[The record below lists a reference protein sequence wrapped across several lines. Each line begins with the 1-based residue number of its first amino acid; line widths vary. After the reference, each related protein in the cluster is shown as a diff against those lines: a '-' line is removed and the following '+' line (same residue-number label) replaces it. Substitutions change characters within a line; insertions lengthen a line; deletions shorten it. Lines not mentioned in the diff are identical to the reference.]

1 MEPTD
6 SVDSVESFLRQ
17 SLATETAPTL
27 SPNFQQQL
35 EARLPP
41 RRLHKKQRQ
50 FLMAYALTAL
60 AVSVGALQLMGF
72 SIGLT
77 LLCVLV
83 PLGIV
88 AVMLRTVK

>member
-1 MEPTD
+1 M
-6 SVDSVESFLRQ
+6 
-17 SLATETAPTL
+17 L

-50 FLMAYALTAL
+50 FLMAYTLTAL

-77 LLCVLV
+77 LLCVLE

-88 AVMLRTVK
+88 ATTLWRHLLQHHGTR